1 MALTEMGADRRRI
14 GAVRLRTR
22 RLLWSLACVAFAV
35 PVLAFDLQGH
45 RGARGLAPENTLAAF
60 RLALDIGVTTLET
73 DLGVTRD
80 GVLVLSHDPYLNPD
94 LVRGPDGRWLAER
107 GAALHTLTLAELKR
121 YDIGRL
127 NPEAAYAK
135 QWPQQ
140 RATDGEHPAALVELF
155 DLIKSSGKSVR
166 LNLETKLTPESGSAT
181 PDPLAFARLVV
192 DTVRA
197 SGMAERVTVQSF
209 DWRTLRHVNAVAPEI
224 KTACLTIES
233 ENFDTVQRKTGAPSP
248 WHAGGNLADHAGS
261 LPKLVHASGCRTWSM
276 FWRNLTQADLAE
288 ARVLRLTVLPWTVND
303 PAEMAR
309 LIDWGVDGIITDYPD
324 RLRAVMAEKKL
335 PLP

>member
-1 MALTEMGADRRRI
+1 MRH
-14 GAVRLRTR
+14 
-22 RLLWSLACVAFAV
+22 LLWSLACVAFAV
-35 PVLAFDLQGH
+35 PALAFDLQGH

-60 RLALDIGVTTLET
+60 RLALEIGVTTLET
-73 DLGVTRD
+73 DLGVTQD

-94 LVRGPDGRWLAER
+94 LVRGPDGRWLVER
-107 GAALHTLTLAELKR
+107 GPALHTLTLAELKR

-127 NPEAAYAK
+127 NPDTACAK
-135 QWPQQ
+135 QWPHQK
-140 RATDGEHPAALVELF
+140 ATDGERPATLGELF
-155 DLIKSSGKSVR
+155 DLIRTSGKSVR
-166 LNLETKLTPESGSAT
+166 LNVETKLTPSSGAAT
-181 PDPLAFARLVV
+181 PDPLTFARLVV
-192 DTVRA
+192 DAVRA

-209 DWRTLRHVNAVAPEI
+209 DWRTLRHVHTLAPEI

-233 ENFDTVQRKTGAPSP
+233 ENSDTVQRKTGAPSP
-248 WHAGGNLADHAGS
+248 WHAGANLADHAGS
-261 LPKLVHASGCRTWSM
+261 LPNLVHASGCRTWSM

-288 ARVLRLTVLPWTVND
+288 ARALRLTVLPWTVND

-324 RLRAVMAEKKL
+324 RLRAVMTAKKL